1 MALILFLLVLTFFS
15 TSFVKADNNDLLI
28 NVTCPSRVYSGEPF
42 NFQVLIHNNSTTTSH
57 NYTLIWEIDGDN
69 DSRVTKFGC
78 LKPDENITITSE
90 YIIFV
95 HPGAH
100 CISIS
105 LFEDETEAYW
115 NVFLIDVIS
124 IKAALTYSLTPIPVY
139 PGSTF
144 NLTLGLKNNGQD
156 RIYNATIRVLPI
168 KNAEKKIEFSP
179 TTANL
184 GDIVAGSTKSINI
197 IFNVA
202 ADANPA
208 IYNIPIYVYFFDKRG
223 LFYEEYY
230 YIPFEVS
237 SREIKDRLELIE
249 IKLEN
254 YFNSLKNYINQLQK
268 NLMLITI
275 VIVICVV
282 ITGAANYLYT
292 KRTKRTFIKRG
303 K

>member
-1 MALILFLLVLTFFS
+1 MALILLLLIPTFLFTN
-15 TSFVKADNNDLLI
+15 FVKADNYDLMI

-57 NYTLIWEIDGDN
+57 NYTLFWEIDGDN
-69 DSRVTKFGC
+69 DSRVTNFGS
-78 LKPDENITITSE
+78 LKPDESITITSG
-90 YIIFV
+90 YIILV

-100 CISIS
+100 LISIS
-105 LFEDETEAYW
+105 FFEDETEAYS
-115 NVFLIDVIS
+115 NAFLIEVIS
-124 IKAALTYSLTPIPVY
+124 IKATLTYSLTPIPVY
-139 PGSTF
+139 PGSKF

-168 KNAEKKIEFSP
+168 KNAEKEIEFSP

-184 GDIVAGSTKSINI
+184 GDIIAGSTKSVNI

-202 ADANPA
+202 ANANPA
-208 IYNIPIYVYFFDKRG
+208 IYNIPIYIYFFDKRG

-249 IKLEN
+249 TKLEN

-275 VIVICVV
+275 VIVICIV
-282 ITGAANYLYT
+282 ITGAANYLYI
-292 KRTKRTFIKRG
+292 KRTKRTFVR
-303 K
+303 